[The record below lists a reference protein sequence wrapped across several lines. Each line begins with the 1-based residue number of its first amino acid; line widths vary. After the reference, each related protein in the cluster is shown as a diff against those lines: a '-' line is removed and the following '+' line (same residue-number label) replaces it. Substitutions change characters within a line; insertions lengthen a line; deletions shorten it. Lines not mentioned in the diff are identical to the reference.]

1 MEARG
6 PITSLRYRKGHWQG
20 MVNRQGFVPEA
31 KMFDL
36 QDNDVKWVRTIEA
49 EIDQFPKEEMRL
61 AK

>member
-1 MEARG
+1 
-6 PITSLRYRKGHWQG
+6 